1 MYVQYILAKG
11 KQGAATDISSPY
23 FLVVQSRDLGW
34 TNGVVYNG
42 DGVENAVKYNTG
54 VEDA

>member
-34 TNGVVYNG
+34 TNGVVYDG